1 MASVTELI
9 APILKLTVLGSHPL
23 HPLNLTEKSLSYLST
38 QVFSDC
44 YCTICIT
51 NANLTRVR
59 FPLKYWHLSQ
69 RRLRS
74 TWYFPPWKCAR
85 SACSSYPPTS
95 YQNLDFTLFYAREA
109 LPDHPLSV
117 LCYAVK
123 HGYRKLSQMAV
134 PKTLSISLHDVSKAL
149 ADRPDII
156 LKWVRTF

>member
-9 APILKLTVLGSHPL
+9 APILKLTVLGSHSL
-23 HPLNLTEKSLSYLST
+23 HPLNLTGKSLSYQST
-38 QVFSDC
+38 QVFLDC

-51 NANLTRVR
+51 NANLIRVR
-59 FPLKYWHLSQ
+59 FPLEYWLLLQ

-74 TWYFPPWKCAR
+74 TWYFPPWKYAR

-95 YQNLDFTLFYAREA
+95 FQDREFTSFYAREA
-109 LPDHPLSV
+109 LPDYPLDV

-123 HGYRKLSQMAV
+123 HGYRNLSQMAV

-149 ADRPDII
+149 ANRPDII